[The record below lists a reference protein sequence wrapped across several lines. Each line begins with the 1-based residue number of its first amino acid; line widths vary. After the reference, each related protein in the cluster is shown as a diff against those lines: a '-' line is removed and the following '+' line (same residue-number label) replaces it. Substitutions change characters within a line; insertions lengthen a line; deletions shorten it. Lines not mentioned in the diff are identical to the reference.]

1 MGCELHDW
9 RLSKHCTSWVARG
22 AVYNDHRFFDGQRI
36 RTSVVTSITPGDVS
50 IDVATKN
57 STYTCPY
64 AECSDSTLDFVNDVA
79 LIGAGS
85 PSRKEEVCNC
95 LIWRQKNATR
105 NSIES
110 VGRLTSPTKSFSG
123 RHAMRYRRCC
133 GRREISTGTTFL
145 SSVGVEYVA
154 TTSPDPLLC
163 RSEKPWEHH

>member
-57 STYTCPY
+57 STYTCSY

-79 LIGAGS
+79 LIGAGLL
-85 PSRKEEVCNC
+85 PSEGGGVQLPYLAAEE
-95 LIWRQKNATR
+95 
-105 NSIES
+105 
-110 VGRLTSPTKSFSG
+110 
-123 RHAMRYRRCC
+123 RH
-133 GRREISTGTTFL
+133 T
-145 SSVGVEYVA
+145 
-154 TTSPDPLLC
+154 
-163 RSEKPWEHH
+163 